1 MNATILYCIK
11 GETEKFRKSFQWYIK
26 QINRV
31 EEDFY
36 GPYINNVKKLYTQS
50 FHYADYMGHNDII
63 AYLEDFAEYY
73 INIHICNPLVFY
85 SMDNNLDRIKKYLI
99 NNDIYMPKNINIAAD
114 ECDILRLCMSIAC
127 YCEYIDIIKF
137 FISYFRQSNIVYD
150 INMTYWNNCCEDYV
164 NDYNELDY
172 CMDRSDII
180 IAAENNHFNIVK
192 LLFDEYYTDDKLVSL
207 QYYYQYNGSSTMN
220 VNTPYTKILRYACIN
235 NNFEWINKIFN
246 LCESH
251 PKVIETKSTT
261 FLVNFSDINFS
272 DIIIY
277 LTYEKNYKAINI
289 LYSYYIKYN
298 KLNDMHIY
306 YCCDNNYINI
316 YMSLYTLMYLIK
328 KLKIQVSFVA
338 VDELKSAYDVSY
350 IYIKKMQ
357 YIISAGIIPHRHL
370 FQNKK
375 LII

>member
-26 QINRV
+26 QINMV

-99 NNDIYMPKNINIAAD
+99 NNDINMPKNINIDAED
-114 ECDILRLCMSIAC
+114 KTIEILRLCMSIAC
-127 YCEYIDIIKF
+127 YCEYIDIITF
-137 FISYFRQSNIVYD
+137 FINYFRQSNIVYD
-150 INMTYWNNCCEDYV
+150 INMTYWNNCSENYADDC
-164 NDYNELDY
+164 NELDDS
-172 CMDRSDII
+172 MDRSDII

-207 QYYYQYNGSSTMN
+207 QYYYEYPGSSIMN
-220 VNTPYTKILRYACIN
+220 VHTPYTKILRYACIN

-261 FLVNFSDINFS
+261 FLVNFSNIINS
-272 DIIIY
+272 

-289 LYSYYIKYN
+289 IYSYYKKYN
-298 KLNDMHIY
+298 KNNEIHIY
-306 YCCDNNYINI
+306 SYYDDTNIDTYIK
-316 YMSLYTLMYLIK
+316 SLYTLMYFVK
-328 KLKIQVSFVA
+328 KLKIKVSFIHTDDTVNPFHP
-338 VDELKSAYDVSY
+338 VSY
-350 IYIKKMQ
+350 EYNQTLRYIT
-357 YIISAGIIPHRHL
+357 SAGLIPHRHL
-370 FQNKK
+370 YQNKK
-375 LII
+375 LIL